1 MTANTTPGQSVD
13 QIREEEAAISQVID
27 RLRRKFPELTEEDVH
42 RAVHG
47 HYGVF
52 KGAPIRDFGPVLVE
66 NIARKDLQARGPQRD
81 AQSSTR

>member
-1 MTANTTPGQSVD
+1 MTASPTPRQSAD
-13 QIREEEAAISQVID
+13 QIRKEEAAISQVID

-47 HYGVF
+47 HYDVF
-52 KGAPIRDFGPVLVE
+52 KGAPIRDFVPVLVE
-66 NIARKDLQARGPQRD
+66 NVVRNDLQARRPQRD